1 MRSYSMC
8 LGYHRQWSYWKKRS
22 LMCSESLPS
31 RALSITED
39 PTPATLSQCG
49 TVCCDFVT
57 LSHCGTVCR
66 VADALWYSSLRLCRI
81 VVQFAA
87 TSSHCGTVCC
97 DIVSLWYFCCGSPFA
112 VVIESCLRG
121 GGCFGA
127 HVPQECKAFLADRFS
142 RLETIAHHLRDLS
155 RAAMQAAEADCSRCA
170 FAAIQ
175 TPNSVLGLLFRI
187 RIGLCYIH
195 SSHHRI

>member
-1 MRSYSMC
+1 MFLKVFGVSSAEVV
-8 LGYHRQWSYWKKRS
+8 LDEKLFKVFGV
-22 LMCSESLPS
+22 PS
-31 RALSITED
+31 AVVILEETIVDVFGECCRNVVQFA
-39 PTPATLSQCG
+39 ATLSRCRIVVQFAESL
-49 TVCCDFVT
+49 T
-57 LSHCGTVCR
+57 HCGTVCYDF
-66 VADALWYSSLRLCRI
+66 VELWCSLLRRRRI

-97 DIVSLWYFCCGSPFA
+97 GSPFA
-112 VVIESCLRG
+112 VVIESCWRG
-121 GGCFGA
+121 GGCFGD

-142 RLETIAHHLRDLS
+142 RLESIAQHLRDLS

-170 FAAIQ
+170 FVAIQ